1 MISLKGKL
9 KFNCIESDNVGL
21 VEVVAEDFDFENTW
35 TDDDRGMGTESG
47 FEATVE
53 TTCPN
58 CNREYQVHYMYT
70 EYPQGAPNFEEFS
83 IRDNNGEV
91 IDVEILENSLTIF

>member
-9 KFNCIESDNVGL
+9 KFNCIESDHVGL
-21 VEVVAEDFDFENTW
+21 VAVVAEDFDFENTW
-35 TDDDRGMGTESG
+35 TENDRGMGAESG

-58 CNREYQVHYMYT
+58 CNREYQVYYMYT
-70 EYPQGAPNFEEFS
+70 EYPQGAPNFEELS
-83 IRDNNGEV
+83 IRDTNGEE

>member
-1 MISLKGKL
+1 MVSLEGKL
-9 KFNCIESDNVGL
+9 IFKCVESDHVGL
-21 VEVVAEDFDFENTW
+21 VEVVAGDFDFENTW
-35 TDDDRGMGTESG
+35 TEPDRGMGTESG

-83 IRDNNGEV
+83 IRDNNGEE